1 MDEKSSKGRIMSKPT
16 TSSQSG
22 QTAQAVDRP
31 IEPNPDQLLI
41 RVGNSGDRQAF
52 NQLFKLLSG
61 KVFAQGMKI
70 LRNEQLARDLVQEAM
85 LAVWQKASLYDVDKG
100 SAQSWIFTLVR
111 NRCFD
116 ILRKQQRQP
125 SYVSADDIWPTGDLP
140 ATDEDR
146 DEQIAD
152 IEQTEMQQLYS
163 QLPEAQREVVI
174 QVFVQGKTH
183 QEAAESLAI
192 PLGTVKSRLRLALE
206 KLKKQLV
213 AEDDPKGER
222 YDPSN

>member
-1 MDEKSSKGRIMSKPT
+1 MSKPS

-31 IEPNPDQLLI
+31 IELSPDQLLI

-116 ILRKQQRQP
+116 LLRKQQRQP

-152 IEQTEMQQLYS
+152 IEQSEMQQLYS
-163 QLPEAQREVVI
+163 QLPDAQREVVI

-213 AEDDPKGER
+213 ADDEPKGER

>member
-1 MDEKSSKGRIMSKPT
+1 MTQTPISPSTASADSAVNPVTE
-16 TSSQSG
+16 QS
-22 QTAQAVDRP
+22 A
-31 IEPNPDQLLI
+31 EQLLV
-41 RVGNSGDRQAF
+41 RVGNSGDKRAF

-116 ILRKQQRQP
+116 LLRKQQRQP
-125 SYVSADDIWPTGDLP
+125 SCISADEIWPGGDLP
-140 ATDEDR
+140 ADDNDA
-146 DEQIAD
+146 DEQLAS
-152 IEQTEMQQLYS
+152 IEQAEMQQLYN
-163 QLPEAQREVVI
+163 QLPDAQREIVI
-174 QVFVQGKTH
+174 QVFIQGKTH
-183 QEAAESLAI
+183 QETAECLAI

-206 KLKKQLV
+206 KLKKQLGS
-213 AEDDPKGER
+213 ADGEQGEN